1 MNKTMNSKLFKI
13 CLAAILAVT
22 CAFPLAS
29 TLPTKEAQAE
39 ETTQEKLDKA
49 QAKLDEVNKK
59 LEELQKEFNEVNDK
73 LASTTKEIEKV
84 NDEITVQQGNL
95 EAKQGDLANRI
106 SSKYRG
112 GDSTILDLVLNST
125 SFSDFANNWF
135 LANRVME
142 SDNELIDGVKE
153 EKQKLSDQKAELEE
167 LQAKQQEE
175 IKNVQ
180 AKQDE
185 TSELINSL
193 DAEVKQLMEQRDAE
207 LVAAA
212 KAAEEAKAAEAAA
225 QAAASSASSGTSY
238 RGSAKIPTADSSK
251 GQAIVNAC
259 FSTPSPGAGY
269 CAMWVS
275 QVYSNAGCGY
285 PTGNAND
292 MYWAYCHS
300 SDKSE
305 LQAGMLI
312 AVPSHTIG
320 GSWGVIY
327 GHVGI
332 YIGDGLVMDNIGSIA
347 THSLDSWISS
357 YSTTYTVKWGWA

>member
-1 MNKTMNSKLFKI
+1 MTDKFMNSKLFKI
-13 CLAAILAVT
+13 CLAAFLAVT
-22 CAFPLAS
+22 FSFPLVS
-29 TLPTKEAQAE
+29 VTSIKEAQAE

-49 QAKLDEVNKK
+49 QAELDEVNKK
-59 LEELQKEFNEVNDK
+59 LDKLKEEFNQVNEK
-73 LASTTKEIEKV
+73 LSNTTKEIEGV
-84 NDEITVQQGNL
+84 NDQITEQQQKL
-95 EAKQGDLANRI
+95 EEKQGELGERI

-125 SFSDFANNWF
+125 SFSEFANNWF
-135 LANRVME
+135 LANKVMQ

-153 EKQKLSDQKAELEE
+153 EKQKLADQKAELEE
-167 LQAKQQEE
+167 LQAQQQEE

-185 TSELINSL
+185 TTDLINNL
-193 DAEVKQLMEQRDAE
+193 DSEVKKLMEQRDAE

-212 KAAEEAKAAEAAA
+212 KAAEEAKAARAA
-225 QAAASSASSGTSY
+225 QASSSGSTY
-238 RGSAKIPTADSSK
+238 HGSAKVPTADTSK

-275 QVYSNAGCGY
+275 QVYNNAGCGY

-305 LQAGMLI
+305 LQAGMII
-312 AVPSHTIG
+312 AVPSHTNG
-320 GSWGVIY
+320 DAWSVIY

-332 YIGDGLVMDNIGSIA
+332 YIGDGLVMDNVGSIR
-347 THSLDSWISS
+347 TVSLDSWISTH
-357 YSTTYTVKWGWA
+357 STTYTVKWGWA

>member
-49 QAKLDEVNKK
+49 QAELDEVNKK
-59 LEELQKEFNEVNDK
+59 LDSLKEEFNKVNEK
-73 LASTTKEIEKV
+73 LSQTTKEVEKV
-84 NDEITVQQGNL
+84 NDQITEQQQKL
-95 EAKQGDLANRI
+95 EEKQGELSDRV

-125 SFSDFANNWF
+125 TFSEFANNWF
-135 LANRVME
+135 LANRVMQ

-153 EKQKLSDQKAELEE
+153 EKQKLAEQKAELEE

-175 IKNVQ
+175 IRNVQ

-185 TSELINSL
+185 TTDLINNL
-193 DAEVKQLMEQRDAE
+193 DSEVKKLMEQRDAE

-212 KAAEEAKAAEAAA
+212 KAAEEAKAARAA
-225 QAAASSASSGTSY
+225 QAAQASSGSTY
-238 RGSAKIPTADSSK
+238 HGSAKVPTADTSK

-275 QVYSNAGCGY
+275 QVYNNAGCGY

-305 LQAGMLI
+305 LEAGMII
-312 AVPSHTIG
+312 AVPSHTNG
-320 GSWGVIY
+320 DAWSVIY

-332 YIGDGLVMDNIGSIA
+332 YIGDGLVMHNVGSIA
-347 THSLDSWISS
+347 TTSLDSWIATH
-357 YSTTYTVKWGWA
+357 STTYTVKWGWA

>member
-1 MNKTMNSKLFKI
+1 MVNIKMNTKVFKVT
-13 CLAAILAVT
+13 LAVILALT
-22 CAFPLAS
+22 CAFPLGLSLPKEEAS
-29 TLPTKEAQAE
+29 AE
-39 ETTQEKLDKA
+39 ETTQEKLDAA

-59 LEELQKEFNEVNDK
+59 LEELQKEFSEVNDK
-73 LASTTKEIEKV
+73 LASTTKEIENV
-84 NDEITVQQGNL
+84 NDEITVQQANL
-95 EAKQGDLANRI
+95 EAKQGDLAGRI

-135 LANRVME
+135 LANKVMQ

-175 IKNVQ
+175 IQSVQ

-212 KAAEEAKAAEAAA
+212 KAAEAAKAG
-225 QAAASSASSGTSY
+225 QALQSNSGSVY
-238 RGSAKIPTADSSK
+238 HGSAQIPHADTSK

-259 FSTPSPGAGY
+259 FSTASPGAGY

-275 QVYSNAGCGY
+275 QVYNNAGCGY

-292 MYWAYCHS
+292 MYWAYCYS

-305 LQAGMLI
+305 IQPGMII
-312 AVPSHTIG
+312 ATPSHTNG
-320 GSWGVIY
+320 GTWGVIY

-332 YIGDGLVMDNIGSIA
+332 YIGDGLVMHNVGSIE
-347 THSLDSWISS
+347 TVSLDQWIKTH
-357 YSTTYTVKWGWA
+357 STTYTVKWGWA